1 MGPSLQSAH
10 SWVGIPNKCFM
21 WATFCVILFC
31 LDFPSFVKRI
41 NSFLVSSIYSSTAVI
56 SLITLQ
62 GFFSCLSFCSSL
74 GPWVPTVSS
83 HGLILILLLY
93 SNWLIQ
99 LTNLVFI
106 TCQVLLRGFAF
117 PLYKLFKCWSHRDQ
131 MVFYPLDVS
140 LGGWLFWDVWRL
152 YWGGIVRWDSF

>member
-62 GFFSCLSFCSSL
+62 GFFFPACLFVPAWGPGFQQCLLMAWSWSCCSTAIGWFNSQILCLSPARFCWEVSLFPFTSCLSVGAIETRWFSIPL
-74 GPWVPTVSS
+74 M
-83 HGLILILLLY
+83 
-93 SNWLIQ
+93 
-99 LTNLVFI
+99 
-106 TCQVLLRGFAF
+106 F
-117 PLYKLFKCWSHRDQ
+117 PLVVDYSEMFEGCTG
-131 MVFYPLDVS
+131 V
-140 LGGWLFWDVWRL
+140 G
-152 YWGGIVRWDSF
+152 